1 MELFVCVWGGG
12 GGGGVGGGAVSKVLR
27 MANNFMIKMTKLK
40 LLKLRIIFLLHV
52 CVDISESFT
61 NTRLYSVCK

>member
-1 MELFVCVWGGG
+1 MEVDGTLCVCVC
-12 GGGGVGGGAVSKVLR
+12 GVGGAVSKVLR
-27 MANNFMIKMTKLK
+27 MGNNFMIKMTKLE